1 MTQSAWKCCSKVFLD
16 RRVEISDLNHAFFSQ
31 TVRFCM
37 ISSMTG
43 YGRGEARSNR
53 FTVTAE
59 VRSVNSRF
67 LEVASR
73 LPRSLAVRENDVK
86 ELVRTKLVRGKVNVS
101 LSLSQTNSVEIP
113 LRVNASAAKAYF
125 KLLTELKRTMKLREK
140 ITLDHLLKFPELLE
154 TEDGETTDE
163 EEWTIATKALVIAL
177 DEAVAMRQREGRE
190 LLNDLA
196 TRIRNIETT
205 LTQVEQLSTV
215 RLPQER
221 ARMAERVQALL
232 SDRNIVD
239 HNRLE
244 LEIALLGDKLDITE
258 ECVRFRAH
266 NKFFLHGLQN
276 EEAAGRKLNFLTQ
289 EMNREAN
296 TIGSKANDAEIA
308 HLVVSIKDELEKTRE
323 QLQNIE

>member
-1 MTQSAWKCCSKVFLD
+1 
-16 RRVEISDLNHAFFSQ
+16 
-31 TVRFCM
+31 M

-53 FTVTAE
+53 FAVTAE

-73 LPRSLAVRENDVK
+73 LPRSLAIRENDVK
-86 ELVRTKLVRGKVNVS
+86 EIVRTKLVRGKVNVS
-101 LSLSQTNSVEIP
+101 LTLSQENSVDVP
-113 LRVNASAAKAYF
+113 LRVNTAAAKTYY

-140 ITLDHLLKFPELLE
+140 VTLDHLLKFPEILE
-154 TEDGETTDE
+154 SEDGEADGE
-163 EEWTIATKALVIAL
+163 EEWKLASEALAKAL
-177 DEAVAMRQREGRE
+177 DEAVVMRQREGRE
-190 LLNDLA
+190 LMNDLA
-196 TRIRNIETT
+196 ARIRNIDTT
-205 LTQVEQLSTV
+205 LTQVEQLSAD

-221 ARMAERVQALL
+221 ARMAERIQAIL
-232 SDRNIVD
+232 SDKNIID
-239 HNRLE
+239 HQRLE
-244 LEIALLGDKLDITE
+244 QEIALLGDKLDITE

-266 NKFFLHGLQN
+266 NKFFLQGLQN
-276 EEAAGRKLNFLTQ
+276 EDAAGRKLNFLTQ

-296 TIGSKANDAEIA
+296 TIGSKANDAQIA